1 MEHHAREIRQC
12 DDRPSRATRAR
23 SKARNQARHWRGGLA
38 AVAAVAALVTLAA
51 VGCASTSSPPGASGG
66 TSPSPGAGGVVSPPA
81 GGGTGGGA
89 TGPGGSSLSANQ
101 RAGIAGGAL
110 FGGDVPL
117 VSEQGQLGRKLAII
131 RVYDH
136 LGEDFMNPQVRRFM
150 SSGSTL
156 LVSLDTLPGGASY
169 ASIAAGHEDAT
180 ISGFLRSV
188 DQAAVQYH
196 LGAIYICF
204 EHEADT
210 PPHHTGLGTPAQFVQ
225 AWDHIHQLATGAHL
239 DWNQGGRLHWVLI
252 LTHGTYIAGTAGQY
266 WPGADEVDIVG
277 VDGYNTADCRAAT
290 GGNMVAQGND
300 VQTPADLF
308 GAVLGFARTH
318 GDLSVFVAEWA
329 SVPYASLAIQ
339 PGFIHQMQEYVAA
352 NHAIAAAMYW
362 NGHGQGN
369 GCDYNLNSRL
379 SSLTALA
386 SMGLSAAL
394 QGRVP
399 SV

>member
-12 DDRPSRATRAR
+12 DDRASRATRAR
-23 SKARNQARHWRGGLA
+23 SKAREQARHWRGGLA
-38 AVAAVAALVTLAA
+38 AVAAVAGLVTLAA

-66 TSPSPGAGGVVSPPA
+66 TSPSPGAGGVVSPPP
-81 GGGTGGGA
+81 GGGSGGA
-89 TGPGGSSLSANQ
+89 TGPGGASLSTSQ
-101 RAGIAGGAL
+101 RAGITGGAL

-117 VSEQGQLGRKLAII
+117 VSEQGELGRRLAII

-150 SSGSTL
+150 SGGSTL

-188 DQAAVQYH
+188 EQAAAQYR

-210 PPHHTGLGTPAQFVQ
+210 GPHHIGLGTPAQFVQ
-225 AWDHIHQLATGAHL
+225 AWEHIHQLATDAHL

-252 LTHGTYIAGTAGQY
+252 LTHGTYIAGTASQY
-266 WPGADEVDIVG
+266 WPGSNEVDIVG

-290 GGNMVAQGND
+290 GGNMVAQGTAM
-300 VQTPADLF
+300 QTPADLF

-318 GDLSVFVAEWA
+318 GNLPVFVAEWA

-352 NHAIAAAMYW
+352 NPVIAAAMYW

-369 GCDYNLNSRL
+369 GCDYSLNSRL

-386 SMGLSAAL
+386 AMGLSAAL

-399 SV
+399 SA